1 MTPPSHRLCLL
12 LLLLPACGAPSAQPT
27 PSLPPRTE
35 LGPVTVLT
43 RVQGVD
49 VRQGGFG
56 SALARGSDGTLYLLT
71 DRGPNV
77 DLPTED
83 HKLFPLPAYSPT
95 IGAYRWEGAALAQV
109 GRFPLHLPDGR
120 GLTGLPAPKG
130 RGASGET
137 AIGLDGAVLAADSN
151 GVDTEGLAVLPD
163 GSFWVS
169 EEYGPWLLHVGPDG
183 TVRER
188 VGPFSGPARRL
199 PAVLA
204 ARRSNRGMEGLALV
218 PGSVTLAGLMQGPL
232 DNPKAAGRRS
242 RSLRLVLFDTR
253 TGLSRQ
259 VVYLLEAPGH
269 RITELAAVSPT
280 RFLVVEVDGKIPGD
294 AKDPSRFSRIYQVD
308 LAGATE
314 VSDTA
319 DGPQGRRF
327 DGRTLEELPSDSLAA
342 LGVTPVAKAPL
353 LDLLDPAIGYPYDK
367 PEGLVVLDDSTLAL
381 VNDDDFGIDADG
393 AGGITVKRRGDG
405 VVMPNELWVLRLPV
419 PIEGAS
425 HLR

>member
-1 MTPPSHRLCLL
+1 MTSPVRRLPLF
-12 LLLLPACGAPSAQPT
+12 LLLLPACGGPAATPAAPPA
-27 PSLPPRTE
+27 LPPRTE

-43 RVQGVD
+43 RVQGVE

-56 SALARGSDGTLYLLT
+56 SALARGGDGTLYLLT

-83 HKLFPLPAYSPT
+83 HKLFPLPGYAPT
-95 IGAYRWEGAALAQV
+95 IGAYRWQGSALVQV

-137 AIGLDGAVLAADSN
+137 AVGLDGATLAADSN
-151 GVDTEGLAVLPD
+151 GVDTEGLAALPD

-188 VGPFSGPARRL
+188 VGPFAGPARRL
-199 PAVLA
+199 PAVLSS
-204 ARRSNRGMEGLALV
+204 RRSNRGMEGLALV
-218 PGSVTLAGLMQGPL
+218 PGSGTLAGLMQGPL

-253 TGLSRQ
+253 TGASRQ
-259 VVYLLEAPGH
+259 LVYLMEAPGH
-269 RITELAAVSPT
+269 RITEIAAVSPT
-280 RFLVVEVDGKIPGD
+280 RFLVVEIDGKIPGD
-294 AKDPSRFSRIYQVD
+294 AKDPSRFSRIYQVN
-308 LAGATE
+308 LAGATD
-314 VSDTA
+314 VSDPA
-319 DGPQGRRF
+319 DGPAGRRF
-327 DGRTLEELPSDSLAA
+327 GARTLEELPSDSLAA

-367 PEGLVVLDDSTLAL
+367 PEGLVVLDARTLAL

-393 AGGITVKRRGDG
+393 AGGIAVKRRGDG
-405 VVMPNELWVLRLPV
+405 RVMTNELWVLRLPV
-419 PIEGAS
+419 PLEGA
-425 HLR
+425 R